1 MDELT
6 RSRTRMIT
14 AIISPPTKQKLNMRY
29 IPPYVKK
36 GIYTQTRETS
46 AGRAW
51 KLHGPLASMRLIK
64 YVYSKLA

>member
-1 MDELT
+1 MHELT

-14 AIISPPTKQKLNMRY
+14 AIISPPTETKLNMRY
-29 IPPYVKK
+29 IPSYLKK

-46 AGRAW
+46 VGRAW
-51 KLHGPLASMRLIK
+51 KLHGLLASMRLIK